1 MSAES
6 LNLSHADAALM
17 DEVDEALATGRP
29 AGGSSTVWISIAR
42 SIPRAEDAFRSGLR
56 AQLMAARPPRHQGS
70 PSRSFT
76 ALPRQLHRAA
86 RTRRLLIAAALLV
99 LLVLPVG
106 IAVAQGGLANIIP
119 VFIRQPIE
127 GLRFVLTPPR
137 TVESDAAL
145 QRLLSFPLLVPSDLP
160 CAGPNQR
167 IYDSATRS
175 ASLVYQCLAVT
186 ERSSETTFRPVV
198 DAGTLE
204 EVSINGL
211 PGYYYQTTVVMPT
224 TGKRQ
229 TSATLVFERE
239 GTLVT
244 LAPLPQ
250 HASRDA
256 PEMLLGK
263 ADVIRIAASMTR
275 VRAQ

>member
-1 MSAES
+1 MNDLSPADRRIVNRLNAELSA
-6 LNLSHADAALM
+6 
-17 DEVDEALATGRP
+17 
-29 AGGSSTVWISIAR
+29 IAV
-42 SIPRAEDAFRSGLR
+42 
-56 AQLMAARPPRHQGS
+56 PPRQTPALGYQGS
-70 PSRSFT
+70 PSRSFS
-76 ALPRQLHRAA
+76 ALPRQLLLAVGA
-86 RTRRLLIAAALLV
+86 RRLSIAVAVLALL
-99 LLVLPVG
+99 LLPVG

-119 VFIRQPIE
+119 VFIRQPVE
-127 GLRFVLTPPR
+127 GLRLVLNPPT

-167 IYDSATRS
+167 IHDAATRS
-175 ASLVYQCLAVT
+175 ASLVYQCLAVY
-186 ERSSETTFRPVV
+186 ERSAETTFRPVV

-224 TGKRQ
+224 TGQRQ

-244 LAPLPQ
+244 LVPLPQ

-263 ADVIRIAASMTR
+263 ADLIRIAASMTR
-275 VRAQ
+275 AHTE

>member
-1 MSAES
+1 MNDLSPAERRIVNRLNAELSA
-6 LNLSHADAALM
+6 
-17 DEVDEALATGRP
+17 
-29 AGGSSTVWISIAR
+29 IAV
-42 SIPRAEDAFRSGLR
+42 
-56 AQLMAARPPRHQGS
+56 PPRQTHALGYQGS
-70 PSRSFT
+70 PLRSFSS
-76 ALPRQLHRAA
+76 LLRQLLPAVGA
-86 RTRRLLIAAALLV
+86 RRLSV
-99 LLVLPVG
+99 
-106 IAVAQGGLANIIP
+106 AVAQGGLANVIP
-119 VFIRQPIE
+119 VFIRQPVE
-127 GLRFVLTPPR
+127 GLRFVLSPPT

-145 QRLLSFPLLVPSDLP
+145 QRLLSFPLWVPSDLP

-167 IYDSATRS
+167 IYDAATRS
-175 ASLVYQCLAVT
+175 ASFVYQCLAVT

-224 TGKRQ
+224 TGKGQ

-244 LAPLPQ
+244 LVPLPQ

-263 ADVIRIAASMTR
+263 ADLIRIAASMTR
-275 VRAQ
+275 VHAQ